1 VSRPWSIGTRTAIGF
16 AVSAMALTT
25 GVLVF
30 VNLASQWSLSAA
42 SSDHRDAGAWSQA
55 IAVTPDPDAERADP
69 DDAAGRTITL
79 VQVVAA
85 EQWQWSAVGIA
96 AAGAAA
102 GLLGWRLSRRVLR
115 PIDRITATANRISAS
130 TLHERID
137 LDGPDDELRRLS
149 RTVDALL
156 DRLESAFAS
165 QRRFVAQAAHEL
177 RTPLAV
183 QRACLQIDLP
193 DDAGPTEIAAVRAEL
208 LEQTRRT
215 EHLVESLLVLAEA
228 ERGLEDRTSPI
239 DLAAIVHDVVAQ
251 VAGDASRAGVT
262 VHQEAGTTAPG
273 LTGEPLLVRQLVA
286 NLVDNAVEYNH
297 AGGDV
302 RVRTGPHGIS
312 VENTG
317 AVVAP
322 TEVGRLVEP
331 FHRGGQAGTRRHS
344 GLGLSIVSAIA
355 EAHGWRVHVEPRP
368 TGGLRVD
375 VGVSSVQPRTTPP
388 RNTPPG
394 ALVS

>member
-1 VSRPWSIGTRTAIGF
+1 MTRLWSIGTRTAIAF

-30 VNLASQWSLSAA
+30 VNLASQWSLSVAPDG
-42 SSDHRDAGAWSQA
+42 SGDAGAWSG
-55 IAVTPDPDAERADP
+55 AVRVTTDTEGDPGDP
-69 DDAAGRTITL
+69 TGAAGRTITL

-85 EQWQWSAVGIA
+85 EQWQWSAVGIVG
-96 AAGAAA
+96 AGVVA
-102 GLLGWRLSRRVLR
+102 GFLGWGLSRRVLR

-130 TLHERID
+130 TLHERIA

-149 RTVDALL
+149 QTVDALL

-183 QRACLQIDLP
+183 QRASLQIDLR
-193 DDAGPTEIAAVRAEL
+193 DDADPSEIATVRAEL

-215 EHLVESLLVLAEA
+215 EHLVESLLLLAEA
-228 ERGLEDRTSPI
+228 ERGLEERTSRI
-239 DLAAIVHDVVAQ
+239 DLAAVVRDVVAQ
-251 VAGDASRAGVT
+251 VAADVCRAGVT
-262 VHQEAGTTAPG
+262 VHVEAGPSAPG

-286 NLVDNAVEYNH
+286 NLVDNAVEYNRP
-297 AGGDV
+297 GGDIWV
-302 RVRTGPHGIS
+302 RADPQGLR

-317 AVVAP
+317 AVVDPA
-322 TEVGRLVEP
+322 EVGTLVEP
-331 FHRGGQAGTRRHS
+331 FRRGGQAGTKRHS

-355 EAHGWRVHVEPRP
+355 HAHGWQVHLEPRP
-368 TGGLRVD
+368 SGGLRVD
-375 VGVSSVQPRTTPP
+375 VGVSSVQPTTTPS